1 MASFGHGSAS
11 PAEVED
17 PVASRR
23 NARNGLK
30 LFAIY
35 FTFYCG
41 FVGLNAF
48 WPDAMTT
55 DIAGINLAV
64 WYGLGLIVAAFG
76 LALVYMA
83 LCRGPVGTPTAGKGA
98 AE

>member
-1 MASFGHGSAS
+1 MAGFGHGATA

-17 PVASRR
+17 PAAARR
-23 NARNGLK
+23 NARNGLW
-30 LFAIY
+30 LFVIYFAI
-35 FTFYCG
+35 YCG

-48 WPDAMTT
+48 RPEVMVT
-55 DIAGINLAV
+55 DFAGINLAV

-83 LCRGPVGTPTAGKGA
+83 LCRQSVAMPAGKGA
-98 AE
+98 DE

>member
-1 MASFGHGSAS
+1 MASFGHG
-11 PAEVED
+11 PATPQEVED
-17 PVASRR
+17 PAETRR
-23 NARNGLK
+23 NARNGLW

-35 FTFYCG
+35 FAIYSG

-48 WPDAMTT
+48 RPEVMTV

-64 WYGLGLIVAAFG
+64 WYGFGLIFAALA

-83 LCRGPVGTPTAGKGA
+83 LCRPQPSATDGKGA
-98 AE
+98 GA

>member
-1 MASFGHGSAS
+1 MSGFGHGPTTA
-11 PAEVED
+11 AEVED
-17 PVASRR
+17 PAVARR
-23 NARNGLK
+23 NARHGLW

-35 FTFYCG
+35 FAVYCG

-48 WPDAMTT
+48 RPEVMTT
-55 DIAGINLAV
+55 DFAGINLAV

-83 LCRGPVGTPTAGKGA
+83 LCRQPVATPPAGKGV